1 MQPHKKL
8 VSRTQYG
15 TSQRWQGVDC
25 AGCYTREYG
34 VWERCFMVQA
44 QFNLDES
51 LWAFVQKSRQYGFQ
65 NQDELIRVALG
76 KLQQE
81 LDSLEMSADLY
92 TEVYAED
99 TDLQALTDSALA
111 GWPE

>member
-1 MQPHKKL
+1 
-8 VSRTQYG
+8 
-15 TSQRWQGVDC
+15 
-25 AGCYTREYG
+25 
-34 VWERCFMVQA
+34 MVQA

-76 KLQQE
+76 QLQQE

-99 TDLQALTDSALA
+99 ADLQALTDSALA